1 MNIFRLI
8 GDLLHLLSILILI
21 QKIRSKKSCAGIS
34 LKSIELYELVFV
46 TRYLDLFTEFVSLY
60 NTLMKIFYIASTA
73 AIIYLMRVQYRRS
86 YDKAHDNAW
95 LSIPIAFAVVMA
107 LIFTDSYEP
116 LELLWT
122 FSIFLEAVAMVPQL
136 WMLWLIKEVE
146 TLTADY
152 TATLGLYRAFYL
164 LNWIYRY
171 YDEGFLNW
179 IVTAAGILQ
188 TLIYCDFLYYYVR
201 GYVCI
206 STELDARYPSTY
218 ETISLTDSLVH
229 PSINAGEWLVPRSC
243 YHRKPLFFQYGHSQ
257 GRIERHQYL
266 PTTRSNYQQLASPIS
281 TTPYLPLYKTHPH
294 PQLCPLEYAS
304 IIHPIRSYLAI
315 L

>member
-206 STELDARYPSTY
+206 STELDVRYPQHMRLSHSRTHLFIHLSMQSNGWCQDRA
-218 ETISLTDSLVH
+218 TIVNHSSFNTATLKAESRD
-229 PSINAGEWLVPRSC
+229 INICL
-243 YHRKPLFFQYGHSQ
+243 L
-257 GRIERHQYL
+257 L
-266 PTTRSNYQQLASPIS
+266 DPTTNS
-281 TTPYLPLYKTHPH
+281 
-294 PQLCPLEYAS
+294 
-304 IIHPIRSYLAI
+304 
-315 L
+315 